1 MEELLK
7 YYLSEEEKDVL
18 IEKLAPELPLLRAK
32 AEISQEEI
40 ANIIGTSRQ
49 TYGAIERKSRKMSWN
64 TYLSLIWFYDYNKKT
79 HKLIRGMNAFPHELI
94 KKFND
99 GDEPGDFKL
108 SMLFKADTKNIIDSL
123 DDKAI
128 ATIRTILMVE
138 YSRCNNI
145 SGEAV
150 VKFFEGLDLTKGEI
164 SEGQKETTRAIKN
177 IKRKNKE

>member
-1 MEELLK
+1 MEELFS
-7 YYLSEEEKDVL
+7 YYLSEEEKDSL
-18 IEKLAPELPLLRAK
+18 IEKLTPELSILRTK
-32 AEISQEEI
+32 AEISQEHI

-49 TYGAIERKSRKMSWN
+49 TYGAIERKTRKMSWN

-79 HKLIRGMNAFPHELI
+79 HKLIRNMNAFPHELI

-123 DDKAI
+123 DEQAI
-128 ATIRTILMVE
+128 KTIRTILMIE

-150 VKFFEGLDLTKGEI
+150 VKFFEGMDLSKKE
-164 SEGQKETTRAIKN
+164 SEKV
-177 IKRKNKE
+177 